1 MDSHLLDIFIQMV
14 MLFLVMAAG
23 YGAKK
28 AKIMTPQMDKD
39 LSKLVMNVTLPG
51 MLLAASLNAE
61 VIPTPEQLGST
72 AVVACGSFVV
82 YIAVAY
88 ILTFVLRI
96 SPGHQGVFR
105 FMVVFGNIG
114 FIGFPVISAIF
125 GDEAIIYASV
135 WQFPFNFLVFT
146 LGIWF
151 IVQDNDAGVKVKL
164 NPKDFVTPALISCLL
179 TLLFTLV
186 GIHNV
191 PVIGPTLNL
200 LGSMTVPAALIIVGS
215 SLANMPLREIIGGG
229 RLWIASFARLLLLPI
244 IVWAVFHFVTD
255 NPMILGVAV
264 ALAGM
269 PVGTNGTILCYQYG
283 GDAKTMSQGTFITTV
298 FCLVT
303 IPLLM
308 MFLG

>member
-1 MDSHLLDIFIQMV
+1 

-82 YIAVAY
+82 YIVVAY

-105 FMVVFGNIG
+105 FMIVFGNIG
-114 FIGFPVISAIF
+114 FIGFPVIAAIF
-125 GDEAIIYASV
+125 GNEAIIYASV

-179 TLLFTLV
+179 TLLFTLL
-186 GIHNV
+186 GIHAV
-191 PVIGPTLNL
+191 PVVGPTLDL

-215 SLANMPLREIIGGG
+215 SLANMPLREIVGGG
-229 RLWIASFARLLLLPI
+229 RLWIASFTRLLLLPI
-244 IVWAVFHFVTD
+244 IVWTVFQFFTD